1 MLFNKEDQAMKES
14 KLRSFLAAAFAFGV
28 FAFVCQ
34 STRPILAD
42 GATVLQRVSYP
53 PVDMASSPSGSM
65 ARTKKIRM
73 ACYPVGGECT
83 KNFDCCSGFC
93 RSGRVTAYCDNP

>member
-1 MLFNKEDQAMKES
+1 MHDNS
-14 KLRSFLAAAFAFGV
+14 KLLLGFFVTVSFISCIFV
-28 FAFVCQ
+28 FLGQ

-42 GATVLQRVSYP
+42 SAIVARPVSYSP
-53 PVDMASSPSGSM
+53 ADAISSQSGSM
-65 ARTKKIRM
+65 ARTNKIRL

-83 KNFDCCSGFC
+83 KNSDCCTGFC